1 MGVRR
6 WLAGLAIAVF
16 SGSASAQDAAG
27 LVRYLDLD
35 RDGKV
40 SLNEY
45 LTFQQPR
52 LAQFDENENG
62 RLSRAEFEASLSE
75 KAKGNAD
82 RSFRAFDRNSNNG
95 LEQREFLGY
104 HAFVFKNFIDTNKDE
119 FLTAEELAALE

>member
-1 MGVRR
+1 MGFGRFSVA
-6 WLAGLAIAVF
+6 LAVLAL
-16 SGSASAQDAAG
+16 SGAAYAQDSAG

-62 RLSRAEFEASLSE
+62 RLSRAEFKESLSE
-75 KAKGNAD
+75 QAKGNAD
-82 RSFRAFDRNSNNG
+82 RSFRAFDQNSNNG

-104 HAFVFKNFIDTNKDE
+104 HAFVFKNFIDRNKDE
-119 FLTAEELAALE
+119 FVTAEELAALN